1 MVSFGPVLHHF
12 KGFIMITNTRARVV
26 AGCLGLTIAAALP
39 AAGGQIINV
48 PAAGA
53 PTIQAAMIAARSGDT
68 VLVAN
73 GVYKEKVSVKAGVV
87 LKAQTLFG
95 AAIDGSGKGTVV
107 TLGGDAGVCG
117 LEIRNGTIGV
127 LSRSIGNSITKCR
140 ITGNW
145 ETGLSCAGRL
155 PRIQDNVIVYNRGSG
170 IQGWDVVASND
181 IIEHNTIAFNANN
194 GIAVGG
200 SSNVMIEF
208 NIIAFNHRFAVKSDE
223 SAKVSAANNDFF
235 QNGAVQYG
243 IGERNFSLDPK
254 FSDPKS
260 KMDFSLQQ
268 DTPLHTM
275 EMKIGEL
282 GARLAY

>member
-1 MVSFGPVLHHF
+1 MVSFCFVLFF
-12 KGFIMITNTRARVV
+12 KGIPMKKHTWSH
-26 AGCLGLTIAAALP
+26 AGVRCLGMMVAAALS
-39 AAGGQIINV
+39 ASGGTVISV

-53 PTIQAAMIAARSGDT
+53 PTIQAAMIAARAGDT

-73 GVYKEKVSVKAGVV
+73 GVYKEKVAVKAGVL
-87 LKAQTLFG
+87 LKAQSLFG
-95 AAIDGSGKGTVV
+95 AAIDGGGRGTVV
-107 TLGGDAGVCG
+107 TLGGNAGVCG

-170 IQGWDVVASND
+170 IQGWDVIASND
-181 IIEHNTIAFNANN
+181 VIEHNTIAFNANN
-194 GIAVGG
+194 GIALGG

-223 SAKVSAANNDFF
+223 SAKISAANNDFF

-243 IGERNFSLDPK
+243 VGEKNFSLDPK
-254 FSDPKS
+254 FSDPKT
-260 KMDFSLQQ
+260 KMDFSMQQ
-268 DTPLHTM
+268 DAPLHSM

-282 GARLAY
+282 GARPAY